1 MQHGRGVGTKDKL
14 AAHSARKA
22 CDAGIQWT
30 LFMPGLVQEQ
40 MKGFRLASFEYK
52 QLPAMR
58 FIGMKKDFSE
68 DPQGLAQVVDVLD
81 SLASYRSGFDQDA
94 VLFHH
99 LGKGVDVERRHDI
112 YGRFMAPDTPVP
124 QGFVGVDFS
133 PQDNRQPG
141 QPYLSQF
148 ACAVF
153 AGGDDALH
161 RREGFDSD
169 AMYDVTRNIILGQ
182 NIAIPYP
189 DKYWTAE
196 VYPQGFDKEGNI
208 YLFSVQL

>member
-1 MQHGRGVGTKDKL
+1 MRHGRGAGTKDKL

-58 FIGMKKDFSE
+58 FIGMEKDFSE
-68 DPQGLAQVVDVLD
+68 DPQGLAQVVGVLD

-153 AGGDDALH
+153 AGDDDALH

-182 NIAIPYP
+182 NTAIPYP